1 MKKNVEVV
9 IILISILLLVACG
22 TPAECDACETCETC
36 EVCEVCEEQNNNKP
50 EIISISVEEFILAVE
65 DENFLIDNENTEFLL
80 IGAVQE
86 VEYNEDVDKY
96 FIRLSPDESSVTL
109 TFILHDSSNEPDFER
124 LAKAALI
131 TIEGDFSV
139 YLSTEDHYIF
149 NNGRNLIV
157 HYVQPS

>member
-65 DENFLIDNENTEFLL
+65 DENFLIDNEN
-80 IGAVQE
+80 
-86 VEYNEDVDKY
+86 
-96 FIRLSPDESSVTL
+96 
-109 TFILHDSSNEPDFER
+109 H
-124 LAKAALI
+124 
-131 TIEGDFSV
+131 
-139 YLSTEDHYIF
+139 
-149 NNGRNLIV
+149 
-157 HYVQPS
+157 